1 MHHHNVKKCAYASP
15 QCKQMRICIT
25 TTKTNAHMHHHNV
38 KKCAY
43 ASPQRTYTIALAQ
56 IHTVTPRAGSSAHC
70 IATADTA
77 AHTRTHTHTRKTHPT
92 HINTHTQHT
101 YTQRTHTHTSGLG
114 PKHGARMLH
123 LHKQRPTDR
132 RSVRGCWPVCRFGE
146 WARCCVFTRK
156 EMPTYVHQGLTG
168 IVQYNP
174 IYKHSFSL

>member
-1 MHHHNVKKCAYASP
+1 MHHHNVPIQLLSHKYTQSHLGPGPLPTALP
-15 QCKQMRICIT
+15 QLTQLLT
-25 TTKTNAHMHHHNV
+25 HA
-38 KKCAY
+38 
-43 ASPQRTYTIALAQ
+43 
-56 IHTVTPRAGSSAHC
+56 
-70 IATADTA
+70 
-77 AHTRTHTHTRKTHPT
+77 HTHTRKTHPT